1 MNRAEFERWCRAR
14 RGAESEWL
22 LASAAARWLL
32 AETGDVALA
41 LAGFALARAELG
53 GDSRIDLQRLA
64 ATPVLGG
71 DDPAV
76 YPALPDW
83 LSALA
88 ASGLTTPAGA
98 LVLVEQRWLYWR
110 RLYAHEQAIQREL
123 QRRIDIA
130 PKPAAL
136 ADIDALIAKVFGPA
150 GDAREHSQR
159 AAVTAALGRSL
170 FVLTGGPGTGKTHT
184 IARLIAAWRQRAGA
198 TLRIALAAPTGKAAR
213 RMSEALA
220 SNAQALGGAVPDS
233 HTLHRLLG
241 WQPGRQMFRHHA
253 DNPLALDLLIVDES
267 SMIDLGLMRR
277 LLDALAPRTA
287 LVLVGDA
294 EQLAP
299 VEVGSVF
306 ADIDRALAARGDAA
320 RLRLTHNFRADQALA
335 EAAEA
340 VRCGEVE
347 GFFAVLAR
355 HPERLRW
362 LQAESANDAIR
373 QWQAVIDQAAE
384 LPFDRWCLGTDAEA
398 TAAAFAAFAGARI
411 LAAPRQGPGGVV
423 ALNQRFERH
432 LIERARRNAR
442 PRPRLPIMVTEN
454 LPALGLANGDIGITQ
469 SAEPGAALLF
479 PEAGGGYRSLPRAAL
494 GRLESGSV
502 LTVHKAQGSEF
513 DQVWLLLPAADS
525 PLLTRQWLYTAL
537 TRARQHISL
546 FATRAALVQA
556 ITTPTQRE
564 SGLADWAWD
573 RG

>member
-1 MNRAEFERWCRAR
+1 MNRAEFERWCRSR
-14 RGAESEWL
+14 RGSESEWQ

-32 AETGDVALA
+32 AETGEFALA

-64 ATPVLGG
+64 ATKVLGG

-76 YPALPDW
+76 YPALTEW
-83 LSALA
+83 QAALNT
-88 ASGLTTPAGA
+88 STLTGPGQV

-110 RLYAHEQAIQREL
+110 RLYAHEQAIRSEL
-123 QRRIDIA
+123 QRRIKVL
-130 PKPAAL
+130 PERAAL
-136 ADIDALIAKVFGPA
+136 ADIDALIATVFGPLR
-150 GDAREHSQR
+150 DAREHSQR

-184 IARLIAAWRQRAGA
+184 IARLIAAWRQRFGA
-198 TLRIALAAPTGKAAR
+198 AVRIALAAPTGKAAR
-213 RMSEALA
+213 RMGEALA
-220 SNAQALGGAVPDS
+220 QSADALGGAIPDS

-253 DNPLALDLLIVDES
+253 DNPLALDLLIVDEA

-277 LLDALAPRTA
+277 LLDALSPRTA

-306 ADIDRALAARGDAA
+306 ADIDRALAARSDSA

-335 EAAEA
+335 DAAEA
-340 VRCGEVE
+340 VQSGDVE
-347 GFFAVLAR
+347 AFFAGLDR

-362 LQAESANDAIR
+362 VPAESATDAIR
-373 QWQAVIDQAAE
+373 QWQTAIEQADE
-384 LPFDRWCLGTDAEA
+384 LPFDRWCLGTDAVA
-398 TAAAFAAFAGARI
+398 TAAAFAAFGGARI

-423 ALNQRFERH
+423 ALNQRFERL
-432 LIERARRNAR
+432 LIERARRR
-442 PRPRLPIMVTEN
+442 GWPRPRLPVMVTEN
-454 LPALGLANGDIGITQ
+454 LPALGLANGDIGIAQ
-469 SAEPGAALLF
+469 SAEPGAAILF
-479 PEAGGGYRSLPRAAL
+479 PEVGSGYRSLPRAAL
-494 GRLESGSV
+494 GHLESGSV

-525 PLLTRQWLYTAL
+525 PLLSRQWLYTAL
-537 TRARQHISL
+537 TRARHQITL

-556 ITTPTQRE
+556 IDTPTQRE
-564 SGLADWAWD
+564 SGLADW
-573 RG
+573 G